1 MLQISGT
8 EISMECIYT
17 RLLTNVLRS
26 GLVHDLSTIEF
37 VYEILPKNSL
47 VYLPRNYIGYTKN
60 KTIITMGFDKKYN
73 GY

>member
-1 MLQISGT
+1 
-8 EISMECIYT
+8 MECIYT

-37 VYEILPKNSL
+37 VHEFLPKYCLINL
-47 VYLPRNYIGYTKN
+47 IAYYIGYTKN
-60 KTIITMGFDKKYN
+60 ETNITMGFDKKYN